1 MDYNEYVISAY
12 ACEYALHRAHKV
24 RGFGGSN
31 NDNNDFHIMQ
41 YNYQSA
47 LKISDCIKSTYRYQ
61 FSAFSL

>member
-31 NDNNDFHIMQ
+31 NDNNDFHIMLYIVQ
-41 YNYQSA
+41 LPIS
-47 LKISDCIKSTYRYQ
+47 LKNQ
-61 FSAFSL
+61 